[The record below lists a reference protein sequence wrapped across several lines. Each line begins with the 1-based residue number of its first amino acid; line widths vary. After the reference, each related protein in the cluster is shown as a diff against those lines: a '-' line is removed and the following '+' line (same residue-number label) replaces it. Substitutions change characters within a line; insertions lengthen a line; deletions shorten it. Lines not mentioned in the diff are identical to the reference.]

1 MRLKV
6 SEKMRGRD
14 SSVLDSGEVEDGLTW
29 QISSTFTALVDAMT
43 LNKGEMDV
51 EREQNKFGNR
61 IPSLKRTINL

>member
-1 MRLKV
+1 LRLKV

-43 LNKGEMDV
+43 LNKGEMDL